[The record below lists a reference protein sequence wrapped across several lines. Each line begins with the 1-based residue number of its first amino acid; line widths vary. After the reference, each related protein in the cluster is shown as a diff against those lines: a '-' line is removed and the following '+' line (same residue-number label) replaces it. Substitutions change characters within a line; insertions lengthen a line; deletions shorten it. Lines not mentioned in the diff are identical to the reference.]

1 MLRESCST
9 SEPSA
14 GKGDVAD
21 NPSVSIVVPAR
32 NAELTLAQ
40 ALDCL
45 VGQDIADWE
54 AIIVDDGSDDGT
66 AAIIASYVG
75 RDARFRTVSSSAHG
89 AAGARNRGVSL
100 ARGRWLMFLDADD
113 WVDASFL
120 AKMLAA
126 LETAPDSVAAY
137 CGSRRVMPDG
147 ELTPSSIA
155 PEVAIQP
162 FDTFAR
168 RCAIRTHALLIDR
181 ATIVELGAFDV
192 TLRTCEDWDL
202 WQRVARLGKN
212 WVMVDE
218 PLAFYR
224 ASPNS
229 LTRNSTQMLADAEIV
244 IARGF
249 SADPRVKRPASAHAN
264 GANSADGRAASEAL
278 AWFALWNAASD
289 CGSGGGPIHPHIL
302 RALPAR
308 YEWAPDIAKV
318 VFDGLMVGSLSV
330 PQQLAARWDRFCG
343 PLTELIVE
351 LGKIWSD
358 PVAARRVQYHLEQM
372 LLDFDNLAAP
382 RRLAR
387 TLGIRVDARNPTST
401 ELPEGIDQIYA
412 YLMLD
417 DQIAA
422 LAQFGVLGT
431 VTKRHWVELIL
442 NVMPSRLSGFRRMA
456 FRFWRG
462 AARLASRSPSPPL
475 QRGAVADKTNMSAA
489 EALLRIAGRRSER
502 DSHYGR
508 LARLAA
514 EAQRL
519 VRSSAEATEPPASPR
534 RVQADGGR
542 DNNRKSFWD
551 RYFAIED
558 PWNYGSPYEQEK
570 YERQLEILPARP
582 IKRALELAC
591 AEGHFTR
598 QLAPRVGHLI
608 ATDISAIAVE
618 RARTRCGDQLN
629 VEFRVLDFCADALP
643 GGMDLIICSEVLY
656 FLDNL
661 DELRRVASKIVEAL
675 APGGSF
681 ISAHAFVLRDDM
693 ERTGFDWDQKFGAQV
708 ISQTLAATEG
718 LVLER
723 SIQTDL
729 YRIDRFRRLS
739 PEELAAEPT
748 FDHVLIR
755 APIETEVAR
764 NIVWGGARAL
774 RRDVARSE
782 RRQRIPVL
790 MYHGVSDD
798 GPAAL
803 ARYRFTPAAFD
814 SQMAWLRANGFHAI
828 MSEQLE
834 WFIANRHP
842 FVGRPVLITFDDG
855 LQNFADHAW
864 PILRANDLTAEV
876 FLVTDLVGSAQWDAD
891 SGPPAPLMDAGT
903 VRRLAAEGAFFGS
916 HLATHHAIDGL
927 SSSELAA
934 ELLRSRMFVER
945 WTGRATTAFAA
956 PFSVTDRRLGRLAKE
971 CGYRI
976 GFGGRPGPA
985 DLDCDPI
992 DLPRI
997 EVRGD
1002 RSLDDFV
1009 AIIEAVLE

>member
-1 MLRESCST
+1 M
-9 SEPSA
+9 
-14 GKGDVAD
+14 AD
-21 NPSVSIVVPAR
+21 NPLVSIVVPAR
-32 NAELTLAQ
+32 NAQLTLAR

-45 VGQDIADWE
+45 LGQDIADWE
-54 AIIVDDGSDDGT
+54 AIVVNDGSSDGT
-66 AAIIASYVG
+66 AEIIAGHVG
-75 RDARFRTVSSSAHG
+75 RDARFRTLNSSAHS
-89 AAGARNRGVSL
+89 AAGARNKGISS

-120 AKMLAA
+120 AKMLTA
-126 LETAPDSVAAY
+126 LEAEPGSVAAY

-147 ELTPSSIA
+147 ELTPPSIA

-162 FDTFAR
+162 FETFAR

-181 ATIVELGAFDV
+181 ATVVELGGFDV
-192 TLRTCEDWDL
+192 SLRTCEDWDL
-202 WQRVARLGKN
+202 WQRVARLGN
-212 WVMVDE
+212 RWVMVDK

-289 CGSGGGPIHPHIL
+289 CGNGGGPIHPHIL

-308 YEWAPDIAKV
+308 YEWAPEIAKV
-318 VFDGLMVGSLSV
+318 VFDGLMVGSLST
-330 PQQLAARWDRFCG
+330 PQQLAARWDRFGG
-343 PLTELIVE
+343 PLTDLVDQ
-351 LGKIWSD
+351 LSYIWSD
-358 PVAARRVQYHLEQM
+358 PVAGRRVQYHLEQM
-372 LLDFDNLAAP
+372 LLDFDDLAAP

-401 ELPEGIDQIYA
+401 KLPEGIDQIYA
-412 YLMLD
+412 YLMVD
-417 DQIAA
+417 SQIAA
-422 LAQFGVLGT
+422 LVQFGALGT
-431 VTKRHWVELIL
+431 VTKRHWIELIL
-442 NVMPSRLSGFRRMA
+442 DVMPPQELTRDLSGFKRMA
-456 FRFWRG
+456 FRLWKG
-462 AARLASRSPSPPL
+462 AARVASRSPVPTL
-475 QRGAVADKTNMSAA
+475 QRGAGADKTNVLTAQT
-489 EALLRIAGRRSER
+489 LLRMAGRRSDR

-508 LARLAA
+508 LAQLTTA
-514 EAQRL
+514 AQRL
-519 VRSSAEATEPPASPR
+519 ARPNTEAAEPSAPPRPAQVEGR
-534 RVQADGGR
+534 RDGDR
-542 DNNRKSFWD
+542 ASFWD
-551 RYFAIED
+551 HFFMTAD

-570 YERQLEILPARP
+570 YERQLEILPAGP
-582 IKRALELAC
+582 IGRALELAC

-598 QLAPRVGHLI
+598 QLAPRVGHLT
-608 ATDISAIAVE
+608 ATDISAVAIA
-618 RARTRCGDQLN
+618 RARARCRDQLN
-629 VEFRVLDFCADALP
+629 VEFRVLDLSADTLP
-643 GGMDLIICSEVLY
+643 GEMDLIVCSEVLY
-656 FLDNL
+656 YLDDL
-661 DELRRVASKIVEAL
+661 DALRRFATKLVDAL

-681 ISAHAFVLRDDM
+681 ISAHAFVLGDNM
-693 ERTGFDWDQKFGAQV
+693 ERTGFDWDNKFGAQV

-723 SIQTDL
+723 SIQTEL

-748 FDHVLIR
+748 VDHVSIL
-755 APIETEVAR
+755 APVEIEVAR
-764 NIVWGGARAL
+764 NVVWGGARA
-774 RRDVARSE
+774 RRSYVARNE

-790 MYHGVSDD
+790 MYHSVCDD

-828 MSEQLE
+828 VSEQLG

-855 LQNFADHAW
+855 FQNFADHAW
-864 PILRANDLTAEV
+864 PTLRANDFTAEV
-876 FLVTDLVGSAQWDAD
+876 FLVTDLVGENALWDAD
-891 SGPPAPLMDAGT
+891 SGPPTPLMDAWT
-903 VRRLAAEGAFFGS
+903 VGRLAAEGAFFGS
-916 HLATHHAIDGL
+916 HLATHRAIDGL

-934 ELLRSRMFVER
+934 ELLRSRMFIER
-945 WTGRATTAFAA
+945 WTGRPTTAFAA

-976 GFGGRPGPA
+976 GFGARSGPA
-985 DLDCDPI
+985 DLDCDLI

-997 EVRGD
+997 EMRGD

-1009 AIIEAVLE
+1009 AMLEAVLE